1 MTAISNTGYKTRTQ
15 RVAIP
20 GGEDLVIKSLFDR
33 QQYYDPNGAA
43 ERLGICSAS
52 WPLFGLLW
60 PSSIKLAAHLSQR
73 SFCPQ
78 ERILE
83 IGCGLG
89 LPSLVGRRRGARI
102 TASDRHP
109 LAHRFLEAN
118 AKLNGVPPIK
128 YRHGQW
134 GEQPEVSVEDA
145 GAEPLSARYDLIIG
159 SDLLFDRDTPV
170 ELAQFID
177 DHAQPKAEAWIVDA
191 GRGYRAA
198 FVRNMGHFG
207 FDLIDDLPVSLDDE
221 KGWAGDPY
229 RGRLLKFARDCAPQ
243 GQQN

>member
-1 MTAISNTGYKTRTQ
+1 MFAADNPGFKTRTQ

-20 GGEDLVIKSLFDR
+20 GGDDLVIKTLFDR
-33 QQYYDPNGAA
+33 QQYYDPTGAA
-43 ERLGICSAS
+43 KRLGICSAS

-60 PSSIKLAAHLSQR
+60 PSSIKLAAHLLQR
-73 SFCPQ
+73 PFCPE

-89 LPSLVGRRRGARI
+89 LPSLVGRRRGSRI

-109 LAHRFLEAN
+109 LTNLFLKAN
-118 AKLNGVPPIK
+118 AQLNDVPVVK

-134 GEQPEVSVEDA
+134 GEQSPACIKDT
-145 GAEPLSARYDLIIG
+145 GAELLSAKYDLIIG
-159 SDLLFDRDTPV
+159 SDLLYDRDAPAD
-170 ELAQFID
+170 LADFID
-177 DHAQPKAEAWIVDA
+177 DHAQPAAQAWIVDA

-198 FVRNMGHFG
+198 FVRNMANFG
-207 FDLIDDLPVSLDDE
+207 FELIDDMPVTLDDE

-229 RGRLLKFARDCAPQ
+229 RGRLLKFSRQ
-243 GQQN
+243 